1 MEQTRHIAGGVAMID
16 WFDDLKVGTRYRGS
30 EAEVSRDDIKRFA
43 AEFDSQPFH
52 LNEADAEKT
61 IFEGL
66 ASSATP
72 VVDGWAA
79 ALTGRSAAHA
89 MVSGRADM
97 NAAAR
102 IAGQRFRRGRG
113 RSAGMTDRPA
123 MMIWDMTVP
132 IDDDSRHPHPVSA
145 SAALAATWPAALV
158 HKNRTKE

>member
-43 AEFDSQPFH
+43 AEFDPQPFH

-72 VVDGWAA
+72 VVDGWGSRFDRQVCRPCHGQWQSRYERGGEDRWQTVQA
-79 ALTGRSAAHA
+79 RSRPQPRH
-89 MVSGRADM
+89 D
-97 NAAAR
+97 
-102 IAGQRFRRGRG
+102 
-113 RSAGMTDRPA
+113 RSPS
-123 MMIWDMTVP
+123 
-132 IDDDSRHPHPVSA
+132 DDDLGNDSPH
-145 SAALAATWPAALV
+145 
-158 HKNRTKE
+158 R